1 MHRLVSIQEV
11 VKGFRSRPIRRNE
24 SNGGNVTIERRTR
37 QRFPLNLELRFT
49 ASMSRRSPVNG
60 RGEVVNLSSRGVAFR
75 TETPL
80 TPGLSIE
87 ASMEWPVTLN
97 GDCVLRVTLEG
108 QVVRV
113 QNGLSVMSVARY
125 EFRTNGRVGT
135 PAASDLAALKQR
147 IGSLLVPNSAA
158 SPQCV

>member
-1 MHRLVSIQEV
+1 MHRLTSIQEN

-24 SNGGNVTIERRTR
+24 SNGGNVNVDRRTR

-49 ASMSRRSPVNG
+49 ASMSRQDPIKG

-80 TPGLSIE
+80 TPGLKID

-108 QVVRV
+108 HVVRV
-113 QNGLSVMSVARY
+113 ENGLAVMSVARY
-125 EFRTNGRVGT
+125 DFRTSGRVGT
-135 PAASDLAALKQR
+135 PAPSDLAALKQR
-147 IGSLLVPNSAA
+147 IGSPLVPNSAA

>member
-49 ASMSRRSPVNG
+49 ASMSRRSPVKG

-87 ASMEWPVTLN
+87 ASMEWQSLVWQPLLDAVFAGASALLAIFF
-97 GDCVLRVTLEG
+97 G
-108 QVVRV
+108 
-113 QNGLSVMSVARY
+113 
-125 EFRTNGRVGT
+125 
-135 PAASDLAALKQR
+135 AA
-147 IGSLLVPNSAA
+147 
-158 SPQCV
+158 

>member
-1 MHRLVSIQEV
+1 
-11 VKGFRSRPIRRNE
+11 
-24 SNGGNVTIERRTR
+24 
-37 QRFPLNLELRFT
+37 
-49 ASMSRRSPVNG
+49 
-60 RGEVVNLSSRGVAFR
+60 
-75 TETPL
+75 
-80 TPGLSIE
+80 
-87 ASMEWPVTLN
+87 MEWPVTLN

-147 IGSLLVPNSAA
+147 IGNLLVPPSAA